1 MSNDRPL
8 PKDEGNAPDRETDL
22 SQRLDRLGRTL
33 EERRRTDI
41 ERGAKT
47 DGKAQ
52 GLTQALRLS
61 TEFVA
66 GVLVG
71 AALGWVFDRLLGTS
85 PWGLIVFL
93 LLGFAAGVFN
103 TLRAAGL
110 MADMGRRMADGKTK
124 DGRQD
129 GRSEN

>member
-8 PKDEGNAPDRETDL
+8 PNDEDGAPDKETDL

-33 EERRRTDI
+33 DERRRTEI
-41 ERGAKT
+41 ERGAKA
-47 DGKAQ
+47 DGEAQ

-61 TEFVA
+61 PEFVA
-66 GVLVG
+66 GALVG
-71 AALGWVFDRLLGTS
+71 AALGWVFDWSLGTS

-103 TLRAAGL
+103 TLRSAGL
-110 MADMGRRMADGKTK
+110 MADLGTRMADEKTK
-124 DGRQD
+124 DARQG
-129 GRSEN
+129 GRSDD